1 MESTRWQETP
11 QGESVLHIIKYLMYN
26 FGGDVKNPEIRKKW
40 ESFHMQEIDGAS
52 SGDKISKLW
61 VESLQI
67 PEDKYKN
74 ALDDESEEAEVI
86 QMALT
91 QKIMMAPFN
100 KRDREKI
107 RRNVVSFLM
116 KPFPPIEGFDFYKF
130 YKRNVE
136 ARRKRM
142 GKTFIDRAWQLEDKT

>member
-26 FGGDVKNPEIRKKW
+26 FGGDVENPEIRKKW
-40 ESFHMQEIDGAS
+40 ESFHMQELNGAS
-52 SGDKISKLW
+52 SGDKISKRW
-61 VESLQI
+61 VENLQI

-74 ALDDESEEAEVI
+74 ALDDESEEAEAI

-91 QKIMMAPFN
+91 QQIMMTPFT

-116 KPFPPIEGFDFYKF
+116 KPFPPIKGFDFYKF
-130 YKRNVE
+130 YKRDVKS
-136 ARRKRM
+136 RKKSM

>member
-1 MESTRWQETP
+1 
-11 QGESVLHIIKYLMYN
+11 
-26 FGGDVKNPEIRKKW
+26 
-40 ESFHMQEIDGAS
+40 MQEFDGAS
-52 SGDKISKLW
+52 SGDKISKRW

-74 ALDDESEEAEVI
+74 ALDDESEEAEAI

-91 QKIMMAPFN
+91 MQIMRTPFT
-100 KRDREKI
+100 KKDKEKI

-130 YKRNVE
+130 YKRDVKS
-136 ARRKRM
+136 RKKSM
-142 GKTFIDRAWQLEDKT
+142 GKTFIDRAWQLEDNTYDSYRDSRM